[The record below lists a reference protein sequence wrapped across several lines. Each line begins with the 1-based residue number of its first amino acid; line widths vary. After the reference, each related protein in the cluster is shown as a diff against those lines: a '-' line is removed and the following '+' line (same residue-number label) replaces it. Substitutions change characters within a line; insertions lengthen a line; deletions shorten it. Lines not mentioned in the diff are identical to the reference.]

1 MVIDAYRVGV
11 PVVFSNAKQALM
23 SWLNTDV
30 INRILQTLRREDAS
44 TNNREI
50 VKTLRLAG
58 EGNSNLY
65 TKCLKRSATTITQMK
80 FNDQLHV
87 RKSNHLLP

>member
-11 PVVFSNAKQALM
+11 PVVFSNAKQAPM

-30 INRILQTLRREDAS
+30 INRILQTLKREDAS

-50 VKTLRLAG
+50 VKPCVWLEKATVI
-58 EGNSNLY
+58 Y

>member
-30 INRILQTLRREDAS
+30 INRILQTLKREDASTILSWS

-50 VKTLRLAG
+50 VK
-58 EGNSNLY
+58 S
-65 TKCLKRSATTITQMK
+65 C
-80 FNDQLHV
+80 V
-87 RKSNHLLP
+87 